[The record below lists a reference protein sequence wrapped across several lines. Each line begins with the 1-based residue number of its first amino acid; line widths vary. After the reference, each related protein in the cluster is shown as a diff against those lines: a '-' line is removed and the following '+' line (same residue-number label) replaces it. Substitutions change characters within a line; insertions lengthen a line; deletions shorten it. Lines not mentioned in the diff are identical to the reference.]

1 MRAVELG
8 KVAAAA
14 EALRLRR
21 LAQRQVMRGAYG
33 AGAAVFGIAVVVLLH
48 VIAYDLLTMVLSAI
62 LSSVVLL
69 VFDLVVAGVLGM
81 LAMRNSPSHIE
92 QEALE
97 VRRQAVAQMKRSV
110 TFMAAASQVASLVV
124 GRRFRTATSSAPRG
138 RAWMLGQL
146 ASRVLARR

>member
-33 AGAAVFGIAVVVLLH
+33 AGAAVFGIAVFVLLH
-48 VIAYDLLTMVLSAI
+48 VIAYDLLTMVLSPV
-62 LSSVVLL
+62 LSCVVLL
-69 VFDLVVAGVLGM
+69 VFDLVVAGILGM
-81 LAMRNSPSHIE
+81 MAMRNTPSQVE

-97 VRRQAVAQMKRSV
+97 VRRQAIAQMKRSV
-110 TFMAAASQVASLVV
+110 TAMSMAGEVAALVL
-124 GRRFRTATSSAPRG
+124 RRRVRAATTPSPRG
-138 RAWMLGQL
+138 RAWVLGQL